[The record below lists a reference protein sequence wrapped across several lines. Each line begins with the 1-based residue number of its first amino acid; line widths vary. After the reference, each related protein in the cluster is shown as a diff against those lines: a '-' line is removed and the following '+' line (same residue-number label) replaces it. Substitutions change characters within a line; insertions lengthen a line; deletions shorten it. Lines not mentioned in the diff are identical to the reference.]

1 MDGIGAA
8 AALAGVAAAALAGF
22 LLLPPRAPAESSR
35 TLTAAS
41 FEALLG
47 SGPVR
52 LSRARIVGDISLE
65 AVPYPLRCIDCV
77 FAGDVVA
84 GGRKVRGPVDLA
96 GSTFDGIVD
105 FRGVR
110 FGRAFD
116 VEGATFRAP
125 ALFGSAAKPVLSDSP
140 RGHTEFA
147 GTADFSL
154 ATFAQAATFERAWFD
169 KRADFTFVR
178 FGTDAVFSYASVSEA
193 IAFDRAA
200 FAGSAEF
207 AGVSFDG
214 PASFKGVELHGPTD
228 FSLADFGDDAIF
240 DYAHFGRD
248 AAFLYTS
255 FDAGGSFIG
264 IDAAGGL
271 DFAHSKITETMDFDN
286 ARSARTVS
294 FADAEFDPHG
304 TLTFNDASL
313 GGLLLGVHALLQHV
327 DPQVLGNRKQDLSL
341 LDATA
346 REHNDLGL
354 ANDAHYNREVL
365 HSGHMPWYWRPF
377 NIVGYRY
384 GAGYFVRPFNP
395 LVILGALAG
404 VFALWR
410 TLTKRRRPRQ
420 LDLDDAGR
428 GAEATHT
435 ARSALGFASAFASE
449 YGKTLLSVIP
459 GKGSNTETY
468 GAELV
473 VYRLLGACA
482 LVGFANTNPT
492 LRQMFDAL
500 R

>member
-1 MDGIGAA
+1 MHGIGPA
-8 AALAGVAAAALAGF
+8 AALAGVAVAALAAY
-22 LLLPPRAPAESSR
+22 LVLPPRAPAESSR
-35 TLTAAS
+35 PLTAAS

-47 SGPVR
+47 SGPVQ
-52 LSRARIVGDISLE
+52 LTRAHIVGDVSLE
-65 AVPYPLRCIDCV
+65 AVPYALRCIDCV
-77 FAGDVVA
+77 FEGGVVA
-84 GGRKVRGPVDLA
+84 GGSKVRGPVDLA
-96 GSTFDGIVD
+96 GSTFEGIVD

-125 ALFGSAAKPVLSDSP
+125 ALFGSPAKPVLSDPP

-169 KRADFTFVR
+169 ERTDFTFAR
-178 FGTDAVFSYASVSEA
+178 FGTDVVFSYASASEA

-214 PASFKGVELHGPTD
+214 PGSFKGAELHGPAD
-228 FSLADFGDDAIF
+228 FSLANFGDDAIF

-248 AAFLYTS
+248 TAFLYTS

-271 DFAHSKITETMDFDN
+271 DFTHSKIAETMDFDN

-294 FADAEFDPHG
+294 FADAEFDPSG

-313 GGLLLGVHALLQHV
+313 GGLLVGVQALLRHV

-346 REHNDLGL
+346 RARNDLGL

-365 HSGHMPWYWRPF
+365 HSGHMRWYWRPF
-377 NIVGYRY
+377 NVVGYRY

-395 LVILGALAG
+395 LVILGVLVG

-410 TLTKRRRPRQ
+410 TYKRRRGPRQ
-420 LDLDDAGR
+420 LDLDDAR
-428 GAEATHT
+428 GHAEARPT
-435 ARSALGFASAFASE
+435 ARSARRFASAFAAE
-449 YGKTLLSVIP
+449 YGKTFLTVIP

-473 VYRLLGACA
+473 LYRLLGACA
-482 LVGFANTNPT
+482 LVGFANSNPT

>member
-1 MDGIGAA
+1 VRVRGSSGSIVGVASGLLAA
-8 AALAGVAAAALAGF
+8 AVVCPSGAGAQPGRQMSAAVFMA
-22 LLLPPRAPAESSR
+22 RVR
-35 TLTAAS
+35 
-41 FEALLG
+41 

-52 LSRARIVGDISLE
+52 HAEIVGDVLLGGSKHAIT
-65 AVPYPLRCIDCV
+65 CTDCT
-77 FAGDVVA
+77 FDGNVA
-84 GGRKVRGPVDLA
+84 SRGPDVRGPVDLA
-96 GSTFDGIVD
+96 GSTFEGIVD
-105 FRGVR
+105 FRGVH
-110 FGRAFD
+110 FGQAFD

-125 ALFGSAAKPVLSDSP
+125 ALFGPPAKPMLSDP
-140 RGHTEFA
+140 PHGHTEFA

-154 ATFAQAATFERAWFD
+154 ARFAQVATFDRAWFD
-169 KRADFTFVR
+169 QRTDFRFAR
-178 FGTDAVFSYASVSEA
+178 FGTDTVFSYASVSGA

-207 AGVSFDG
+207 AGATFDG
-214 PASFKGVELHGPTD
+214 PGSFAGVELNGPVD
-228 FSLADFGDDAIF
+228 FSLANFEGHAIF

-255 FDAGGSFIG
+255 FDGGGSFVG

-271 DFAHSKITETMDFDN
+271 DFAHSTITETMDFDN

-304 TLTFNDASL
+304 TLTLNDASL

-327 DPQVLGNRKQDLSL
+327 DPLVLGNRKQDLSL

-346 REHNDLGL
+346 RARDDLGL

-365 HSGHMPWYWRPF
+365 HSAHMPWYWRPF

-384 GAGYFVRPFNP
+384 GAGYFVRPLNP
-395 LVILGALAG
+395 VLILCVLAAG
-404 VFALWR
+404 FALWR
-410 TLTKRRRPRQ
+410 TYRASRHPHQ
-420 LDLDDAGR
+420 LDLDEVGRDAD
-428 GAEATHT
+428 
-435 ARSALGFASAFASE
+435 ARPAARPAFRFASAFVSE
-449 YGKTLLSVIP
+449 WGKTLLAVIP
-459 GKGSNTETY
+459 GKGSATETY

-473 VYRLLGACA
+473 VYRVLGACA